1 MFSIPSGR
9 HHISKQGEMCW
20 KNEVWPSLFLTHF
33 EVFGYGMKHFLLNQ
47 MHIFGENWVSRP
59 KRVSGSVPHRTM
71 LTNLTTRLRY
81 LSTFNSQLN
90 MFDNISN
97 ILSKSSDLYTHCCCF
112 LNPSG
117 SNVILH
123 KIVTNIIQQ
132 VCYSEVLFSDVIRYN
147 EWFHL
152 VFTFCL
158 ALHF

>member
-71 LTNLTTRLRY
+71 STILTTRLRY

-90 MFDNISN
+90 MFDSISN

-112 LNPSG
+112 LKSEWIERHITQDCYQLVLY
-117 SNVILH
+117 SRF
-123 KIVTNIIQQ
+123 VTVKSYFPIWK
-132 VCYSEVLFSDVIRYN
+132 YN
-147 EWFHL
+147 SFW
-152 VFTFCL
+152 
-158 ALHF
+158 